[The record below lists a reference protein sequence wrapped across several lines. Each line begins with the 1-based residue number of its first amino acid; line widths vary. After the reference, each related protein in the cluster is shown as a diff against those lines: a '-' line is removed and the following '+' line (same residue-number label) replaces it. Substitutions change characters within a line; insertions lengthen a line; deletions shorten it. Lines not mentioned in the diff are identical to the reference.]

1 MFLLYRGRNKSR
13 YLEMINILREKN
25 IKKAV
30 ELCFGDLQIARCC
43 KNNNIEWYGIDINPV
58 FIKYCNNKSIC
69 MGSIARL
76 YETIGGRVFI
86 LGKPNSFIY
95 KKATSGL
102 KNFQKSKTIAI
113 GDSLDHDIYG
123 ASKFG
128 IKSILITSGIH
139 KKVFNSSNLDLYTK
153 IYNLSEFE
161 VIPDFVC
168 EKLTF

>member
-1 MFLLYRGRNKSR
+1 MFRCSDKCSTWKNETCEFLSGTTKSSESILPGRPTWIWVRSR
-13 YLEMINILREKN
+13 QKTAEG
-25 IKKAV
+25 
-30 ELCFGDLQIARCC
+30 FGDLVEAYITRTTVKGVLLLIDARHPGLEADQIAW
-43 KNNNIEWYGIDINPV
+43 NWIN
-58 FIKYCNNKSIC
+58 
-69 MGSIARL
+69 
-76 YETIGGRVFI
+76 E
-86 LGKPNSFIY
+86 
-95 KKATSGL
+95 
-102 KNFQKSKTIAI
+102 KTIAI

>member
-1 MFLLYRGRNKSR
+1 MSDDQIK
-13 YLEMINILREKN
+13 NILK
-25 IKKAV
+25 
-30 ELCFGDLQIARCC
+30 
-43 KNNNIEWYGIDINPV
+43 
-58 FIKYCNNKSIC
+58 
-69 MGSIARL
+69 
-76 YETIGGRVFI
+76 
-86 LGKPNSFIY
+86 
-95 KKATSGL
+95 
-102 KNFQKSKTIAI
+102 KSKTIAI